1 MDLLTVDMMD
11 NTPESPM
18 MRLNG
23 LAQNIIRR
31 RADRRYWGATEW
43 EFFLDGANKAVPSLT
58 VWNNESRRGG
68 KQIVFGFDEAQM
80 LFHFINRITAVV

>member
-1 MDLLTVDMMD
+1 MDLLTIDMMD

-43 EFFLDGANKAVPSLT
+43 EFFLDGENKAVPSLT
-58 VWNNESRRGG
+58 VWNNEARRGG
-68 KQIVFGFDEAQM
+68 KQIVFCFDEAQM